1 MPLVSLHALLYV
13 MPRELTQPVLLLYY
27 FAPSSHSVSLFNL
40 ILVFGIDL
48 NGLVNEWNEKT
59 VSLYLTNTIISPLV
73 FSRPFLIHYCYGMC
87 RLKSPVIPR
96 MKLLAN
102 LS

>member
-1 MPLVSLHALLYV
+1 MPLVSLHALLYA
-13 MPRELTQPVLLLYY
+13 MPRELLLLYY
-27 FAPSSHSVSLFNL
+27 FSPSSHSVSLFNL

-59 VSLYLTNTIISPLV
+59 VSLYLINTIISPMV
-73 FSRPFLIHYCYGMC
+73 FSRPFLIHYFYGMC